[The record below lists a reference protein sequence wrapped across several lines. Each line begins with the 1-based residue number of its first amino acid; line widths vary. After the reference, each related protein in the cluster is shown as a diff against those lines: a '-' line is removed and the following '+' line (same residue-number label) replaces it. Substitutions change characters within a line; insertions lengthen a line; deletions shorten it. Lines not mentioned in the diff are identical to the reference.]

1 MTTPSSVVPVRQNP
15 FGNKLKPQSA
25 KAKGRK
31 LQQETRD
38 AVRAAFPQL
47 EEGDV
52 RSNPMGAPGP
62 DLLLSPAALRLFPF
76 DVECKNQEGINIWSA
91 LAQCLRDSGR
101 TPLLVFRRNNT
112 KPYAAL
118 PFDDFMALVQLA
130 NLGQAKEES
139 ATAPTTAE

>member
-1 MTTPSSVVPVRQNP
+1 M
-15 FGNKLKPQSA
+15 KPQSA
-25 KAKGRK
+25 KQKGRK

-38 AVRAAFPQL
+38 AVREAFPQL

-62 DLLLSPAALRLFPF
+62 DLLLSPAAHKVFPF

-91 LAQCLRDSGR
+91 LAQCLRDSPR

-112 KPYAAL
+112 LPYAAL
-118 PFDDFMALVQLA
+118 PFSDFLDLVKRA
-130 NLGQAKEES
+130 NG
-139 ATAPTTAE
+139 